1 MLGKRAYLVKE
12 RKFEIVNEDITPK
25 KGQVLVKVELCG
37 LCNWELNF
45 WKGTGDYYT
54 NYPKV
59 IGHEWVGTVVELG
72 EDVSDFKIGD
82 KVTVL
87 PGDEFEG
94 FAEYT
99 AVNENE
105 CFKLSDDAVFINSM
119 GEPLKCIA
127 TVISAAMPQFGDYG
141 VVIGCGA
148 MGLWCTQAL
157 AGNFLAGV
165 IAIDVDDKKLELAKK
180 FGATNTIN
188 SKTENATERVK
199 EITGGH
205 MADFVIEGTG
215 IESVLST
222 GVEYL
227 RNAGRLVVMSS
238 YEKACKEFDF
248 RPALARG
255 IEIRSAHPTR
265 SANPREDMRRATS
278 LINKKVFRNDEIIT
292 HKFKLDEIN
301 KAFETL
307 ENKPAGCKL
316 CLWLATRNGR
326 T

>member
-12 RKFEIVNEDITPK
+12 RKFEIVEENIVPQM
-25 KGQVLVKVELCG
+25 GQVLVKVELCG

-54 NYPKV
+54 NYPQV

-72 EDVSDFKIGD
+72 EGVSTLKVGD
-82 KVTVL
+82 KVTLL
-87 PGDEFEG
+87 PGEKFEG

-105 CFKLSDDAVFINSM
+105 CFKLSDDAVFLNSM

-127 TVISAAMPQFGDYG
+127 TVISAAAPQFGDYG

-157 AGNFLAGV
+157 AGNLLAGLIV
-165 IAIDVDDKKLELAKK
+165 IDIDDKKLALAKK
-180 FGATNTIN
+180 FGASHTIN
-188 SKTENATERVK
+188 SKTENTVEKIR
-199 EITGGH
+199 EITGGR

-215 IESVLST
+215 IERVLAS

-227 RNAGRLVVMSS
+227 RNAGRLIIMSS
-238 YEKACKEFDF
+238 HEETLKEFDF
-248 RPALARG
+248 RPVLLRG
-255 IEIRSAHPTR
+255 IDIKCAHPTH
-265 SANPREDMRRATS
+265 SANQHEDMTRAVA
-278 LINKKVFRNDEIIT
+278 LINKKVFRNEELIT

-301 KAFETL
+301 EAFETL
-307 ENKPAGCKL
+307 ENKPAGYIK
-316 CLWLATRNGR
+316 GIVVM
-326 T
+326 

>member
-12 RKFEIVNEDITPK
+12 RKFEIVEENIVPQ

-54 NYPKV
+54 NYPQV

-72 EDVSDFKIGD
+72 EDVQSLKVGD
-82 KVTVL
+82 KVTLL
-87 PGDEFEG
+87 PGEKFEG

-127 TVISAAMPQFGDYG
+127 TVISAAAPQFGDYG

-148 MGLWCTQAL
+148 MGTWCTQAL
-157 AGNFLAGV
+157 AGNFLAGLIV
-165 IAIDVDDKKLELAKK
+165 IDIDDDKLALAKK
-180 FGATNTIN
+180 FGASHTIN
-188 SKTENATERVK
+188 SKKENAVEKIR
-199 EITGGH
+199 EITAGR

-215 IESVLST
+215 IESVLAS
-222 GVEYL
+222 GIEYL
-227 RNAGRLVVMSS
+227 RNAGRLIIMSS
-238 YEKACKEFDF
+238 HEEALKEFDF
-248 RPALARG
+248 RPALLRG
-255 IEIRSAHPTR
+255 IDIKGAHP
-265 SANPREDMRRATS
+265 SHSLNQREDMTRAVA
-278 LINKKVFRNDEIIT
+278 LINKGVFRNEEIIT
-292 HKFKLDEIN
+292 HKFKLDDIN
-301 KAFETL
+301 EAFATL
-307 ENKPAGCKL
+307 ENKPKGYIK
-316 CLWLATRNGR
+316 GIVVM
-326 T
+326 

>member
-1 MLGKRAYLVKE
+1 MLSKRAYLVKE
-12 RKFEIVNEDITPK
+12 RKFEIIEENISPK

-54 NYPKV
+54 NYPQV
-59 IGHEWVGTVVELG
+59 IGHEWAGTVVELG
-72 EDVSDFKIGD
+72 EGVADLKVGD

-87 PGDEFEG
+87 PGDTFEG

-105 CFKLSDDAVFINSM
+105 CYKLNDNAKFINSM

-127 TVISAAMPQFGDYG
+127 TVISAANPQLGDYG

-157 AGNFLAGV
+157 GRNLLAGL
-165 IAIDVDDKKLELAKK
+165 IAIDIDDKKLELAKK
-180 FGATNTIN
+180 FGATHTIN
-188 SKTENATERVK
+188 SRTENAAERIA
-199 EITGGH
+199 EITNGH

-215 IESVLST
+215 VEAVLEGSF
-222 GVEYL
+222 EYI

-238 YEKACKEFDF
+238 HERSMGEFDL

-255 IEIRSAHPTR
+255 ITIASGHPTH
-265 SANPREDMRRATS
+265 SQNPREDMRRAIS
-278 LINKKVFRNDEIIT
+278 LVNNNVFRNEELIS
-292 HKFKLDEIN
+292 HRFKLEDIN
-301 KAFETL
+301 EAFETL
-307 ENKPAGCKL
+307 ENKPKDYIKGIVVM
-316 CLWLATRNGR
+316 
-326 T
+326 

>member
-12 RKFEIVNEDITPK
+12 RKFEIVEENIVPQ

-45 WKGTGDYYT
+45 WKGTGDYYK
-54 NYPKV
+54 NYPQV

-72 EDVSDFKIGD
+72 EEVTDFRIGD

-87 PGDEFEG
+87 PCSKFEG

-99 AVNENE
+99 AVYENE

-127 TVISAAMPQFGDYG
+127 TVISAAAPQFGDYG

-157 AGNFLAGV
+157 CGNFLAGV
-165 IAIDVDDKKLELAKK
+165 IAIDIDDKKLELAKK
-180 FGATNTIN
+180 FGATHTIN
-188 SKTENATERVK
+188 SKTENAEERIR
-199 EITGGH
+199 EITNGH

-215 IESVLST
+215 LESLLSS

-227 RNAGRLVVMSS
+227 RNAGRLIIMSS
-238 YEKACKEFDF
+238 HEKSCKEFDF

-255 IEIRSAHPTR
+255 IDIRSAHPTH
-265 SANPREDMRRATS
+265 STNTREDMRRAIS
-278 LINKKVFRNDEIIT
+278 LINNKVFRNEEIIT
-292 HKFKLDEIN
+292 HRFKLDEIN
-301 KAFETL
+301 QAFETL
-307 ENKPAGCKL
+307 ENKPAGYIK
-316 CLWLATRNGR
+316 GIVVM
-326 T
+326 